1 MLKRVIFCLYF
12 MDGYFYLSRNFKLQ
26 KVGDLEWLINN
37 FKFHLTSSYV
47 DELIIMLVK
56 KKPNKKDFDLFLNTI
71 NRLRKNIFVPISLGG
86 GIKSLSVAQ
95 KFFKNGAD
103 KIILNTSCYENIKI
117 IDKISNM
124 YGAQAVSISIDYKNE
139 NGKTNLFSNSGTKK
153 ENINFHNFLNI
164 LEKKNCGE
172 IILNSIDYDGTGQ
185 GMDKNILSKIKKN
198 FKKPLLLM
206 GGAGKYEHF
215 KTILKNSKISGVIT
229 ANLFNFLGDGLK
241 KTRENLI
248 KSGINI
254 ARFI

>member
-1 MLKRVIFCLYF
+1 

-26 KVGDLEWLINN
+26 KVGDLKWLINN

-47 DELIIMLVK
+47 DELIIIQVK
-56 KKPNKKDFDLFLNTI
+56 KRPSKTDFNFFLDVINK
-71 NRLRKNIFVPISLGG
+71 LRKNIFVPISLGG
-86 GIKSLSVAQ
+86 GIRSFSLAQ
-95 KFFKNGAD
+95 KFFENGAD
-103 KIILNTSCYENIKI
+103 KIILNTSCYEDIKI
-117 IDKISNM
+117 IDKISDI

-139 NGKTNLFSNSGTKK
+139 NSKTYLFSNSGTKK
-153 ENINFHNFLNI
+153 ENINFCNFLNI

-172 IILNSIDYDGTGQ
+172 IVLNSIDCDGTGQ
-185 GMDKNILSKIKKN
+185 GMDKNILSKVKNN

-215 KTILKNSKISGVIT
+215 KVVLKNSKVSGVIT

-254 ARFI
+254 AKFQ